1 MILSKYISSH
11 VLFFFFCYFF
21 FPFIFSCIQINNTY
35 AQDSAIKERQLA
47 VVNNL
52 QIQYQWR
59 KLMRIAKEEELKRDI
74 EVIAQS
80 HERG

>member
-1 MILSKYISSH
+1 M
-11 VLFFFFCYFF
+11 
-21 FPFIFSCIQINNTY
+21 
-35 AQDSAIKERQLA
+35 KERQLA

-80 HERG
+80 HERGIQ